1 MNITITHNQ
10 ASIDPAATI
19 SDEAWPGF
27 LAKLERDITA
37 AISREFPDADV
48 RFVAAEPCGNG
59 VDIDGGD
66 PSGDIA
72 WEISDIINRT
82 WEIALA

>member
-1 MNITITHNQ
+1 MNVTITHNQ

-27 LAKLERDITA
+27 LAKLERDISA
-37 AISREFPDADV
+37 AIVAEYSDASV

-72 WEISDIINRT
+72 WEISEIINRV